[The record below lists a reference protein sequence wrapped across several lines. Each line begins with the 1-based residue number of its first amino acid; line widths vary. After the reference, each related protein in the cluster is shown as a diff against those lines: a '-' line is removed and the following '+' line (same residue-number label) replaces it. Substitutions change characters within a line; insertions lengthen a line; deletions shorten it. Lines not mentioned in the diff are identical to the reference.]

1 MSDELNALAFE
12 GVDVHALIA
21 AALVGRGLQ
30 ACFGVHNQ

>member
-12 GVDVHALIA
+12 GVDVQAIIAQALM
-21 AALVGRGLQ
+21 GRGFQ